1 MKKGFTLVELLAIIA
16 ILAVVALIVTPIVTR
31 VIDDSRKQTAIQ
43 SVKGYAEAANN
54 AVILPTL
61 DSHITVSEESHVY
74 ETGDEELSKIKIG
87 GATPS
92 YVYLNYSDDT
102 KRVVVGRFCM
112 NGYSIDYLEGNTSIS
127 KNNYC
132 DGDYILEPGIYDKY
146 DRLLASWDTLVND
159 YGMNI
164 NWYNDEGP
172 IHRSG
177 YTMFKEDDSWYY
189 LDDKGEKQSAIH
201 NVMLFYRQ
209 EGDGEYEAYNLDKNG
224 WYYLTD
230 DWEYI
235 YVDVNEIES
244 GAPVIVLQKNFPNTS
259 KLILPS
265 SITTIPIEAFDILN
279 VDTVIVPTSVVKIE
293 KWAFS
298 NNDAG
303 VNWIKNFEFE
313 SLNSWR
319 CTATAHS
326 YDDDGNELPL
336 TSEVYTSEEFNE
348 PIQFA
353 TFSFPNTLQFVSL
366 AGYEC
371 VKITD

>member
-16 ILAVVALIVTPIVTR
+16 ILAVVALIVTPIVTK

-132 DGDYILEPGIYDKY
+132 GDYILEPGIYDKY

-164 NWYNDEGP
+164 NYYDEGW
-172 IHRSG
+172 IHRSE
-177 YTMFKEDDSWYY
+177 YTLFKEDDSWYY
-189 LDDKGEKQSAIH
+189 LDDKGEKKRAEH
-201 NVMLFYRQ
+201 YANLYYRE

-265 SITTIPIEAFDILN
+265 NITTIPIDAFDIFRF
-279 VDTVIVPTSVVKIE
+279 DTIVIPSSVTKIE
-293 KWAFS
+293 KWAFAYNMS
-298 NNDAG
+298 GKDG
-303 VNWIKNFEFE
+303 IKEFVFED
-313 SLNSWR
+313 SNSWR
-319 CTATAHS
+319 CTRTYHG
-326 YDDDGNELPL
+326 YDDQGNQLPL
-336 TSEVYTSEEFNE
+336 DSRILTPAELNESEDWYGVHTM
-348 PIQFA
+348 
-353 TFSFPNTLQFVSL
+353 LQSL
-366 AGYEC
+366 SVDGYEC